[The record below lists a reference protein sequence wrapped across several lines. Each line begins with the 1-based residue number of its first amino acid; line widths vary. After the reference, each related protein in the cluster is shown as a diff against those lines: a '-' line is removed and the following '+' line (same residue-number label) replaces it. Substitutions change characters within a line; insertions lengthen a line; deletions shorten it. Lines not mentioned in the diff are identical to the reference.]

1 MALDLMEEFRP
12 VVIDSLVMKLVNKR
26 YFSERDFEVK
36 VEEEEGSNIAEYY
49 VLMNREGIK
58 KFIHYFEQKLSEK
71 VLYYPLGQRLTYRQ
85 VIEKQVRVYA
95 DAIKGSNYNS
105 FILV

>member
-1 MALDLMEEFRP
+1 M
-12 VVIDSLVMKLVNKR
+12 NKR
-26 YFSERDFEVK
+26 YFSEIDFEVK

-71 VLYYPLGQRLTYRQ
+71 VLYYTLGQRLTYRQ

-95 DAIKGSNYNS
+95 DAIKGSSYKS